1 MSPQVQQAAHVS
13 TARGCGFATLGIVMT
28 MLGLAYDPVT
38 ALKLGGGAYL
48 LTALILILKA
58 WRAPGQ
64 PFRKT
69 EVWMILDETQR
80 PHGEVAQWA
89 VAKARAEAFYHFAYL
104 STSAA
109 MLLLSLALLWRLVG
123 LA

>member
-58 WRAPGQ
+58 WRAPANPSGK
-64 PFRKT
+64 PKS
-69 EVWMILDETQR
+69 
-80 PHGEVAQWA
+80 G
-89 VAKARAEAFYHFAYL
+89 
-104 STSAA
+104 
-109 MLLLSLALLWRLVG
+109 
-123 LA
+123 

>member
-1 MSPQVQQAAHVS
+1 MSPQVRQAAYVS

-38 ALKLGGGAYL
+38 AFKLGGGSYL

-64 PFRKT
+64 PHRKT
-69 EVWMILDETQR
+69 EVWMILDEHQR
-80 PHGEVAQWA
+80 PHGDVAQWA
-89 VAKARAEAFYHFAYL
+89 VARARTEAFYRFAYL
-104 STSAA
+104 CTSAA
-109 MLLLSLALLWRLVG
+109 MLLLSLALVWRLVG
-123 LA
+123 L